1 MRSYKRWIFSS
12 CAILGIA
19 VLNLNNVIYAD
30 TVNCEKTQVS
40 IILKRKIL
48 PVQLPGGNIDGNGSQ
63 LVTSSANT
71 FTIAKPTENQQ
82 KHLPKMG
89 TIFNNCSLWGV
100 FLVGLLFLSKIISR
114 SKKYDKE
121 EKGCI
126 YRLLH

>member
-71 FTIAKPTENQQ
+71 FTI
-82 KHLPKMG
+82 
-89 TIFNNCSLWGV
+89 
-100 FLVGLLFLSKIISR
+100 
-114 SKKYDKE
+114 
-121 EKGCI
+121 
-126 YRLLH
+126 